1 MNSNWNKNR
10 MRGGNNRGRG
20 YGRGRGSGGFWP
32 QRGFRG
38 SRGYRGGG
46 GDRSNF
52 HGNNYNHQ
60 WKPRPKREA
69 PTKRLSERDIGV
81 TEYLSEHEGFNGIIK
96 SR

>member
-1 MNSNWNKNR
+1 
-10 MRGGNNRGRG
+10 MRSGNNRGRG

-52 HGNNYNHQ
+52 HGNNYNQHQQ
-60 WKPRPKREA
+60 WKPRPKREV
-69 PTKRLSERDIGV
+69 PTKRLSEREIGV